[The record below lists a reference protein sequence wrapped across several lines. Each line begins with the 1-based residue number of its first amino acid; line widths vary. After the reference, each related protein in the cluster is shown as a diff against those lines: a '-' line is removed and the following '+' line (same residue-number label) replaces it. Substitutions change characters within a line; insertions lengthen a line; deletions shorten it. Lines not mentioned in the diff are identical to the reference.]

1 MRQHGATHHVAHSP
15 NARQIGFAFSVD
27 HDRAAFVQLQAH
39 SFCVQ
44 ANGVWHSA
52 NGHDE
57 FVCINA
63 QGFTL
68 GIGVGHFDAFFAILN
83 LADFDAEFNFQT
95 LFVKSFF
102 GFLGNLLVDEA
113 QESGQ
118 AFEDGDIGAQT
129 APDRSHFQSDDTGAN

>member
-1 MRQHGATHHVAHSP
+1 MLTGNALGHGNALFFGFVRQHGATHHVAHSP
-15 NARQIGFAFSVD
+15 NARQIGFAFSVH
-27 HDRAAFVQLQAH
+27 HDGAAFVQLQAH

-52 NGHDE
+52 NGHNE

-63 QGFTL
+63 EGFTL

-83 LADFDAEFNFQT
+83 LADFDTEFNFQT
-95 LFVKSFF
+95 LFVECLF
-102 GFLGNLLVDEA
+102 GFFGNLLVYSA

-118 AFEDGDIGAQT
+118 AFKDGDI
-129 APDRSHFQSDDTGAN
+129 